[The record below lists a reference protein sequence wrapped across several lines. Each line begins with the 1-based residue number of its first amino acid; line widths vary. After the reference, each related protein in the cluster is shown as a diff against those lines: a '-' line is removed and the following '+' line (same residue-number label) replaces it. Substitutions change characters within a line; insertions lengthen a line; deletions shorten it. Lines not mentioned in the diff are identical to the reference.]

1 VSIEHLTK
9 LEEQTIALAGIFQS
23 CHQVQLLANSGQ
35 IDTIYLNIAIKAIL
49 NTDPD
54 NTLDIFQN
62 IANIREGLDLIQQQ
76 LGTSKQERDMEL
88 TRYSIGILFLA
99 TKLSKNPDML
109 NQLSQGIEKTE
120 GQIEHFGMEHANI
133 YAGLGGL
140 YSDTISQLNPRIMV
154 SGEPTILDNPDTA
167 NKVRTLLL
175 CAIRSAILWLQLGG
189 SRWQLL
195 LKRKKIVTTAMQLI
209 S

>member
-140 YSDTISQLNPRIMV
+140 YSDTISQSTNNGLRRANHFRQSRYCQQGSHFVIVCNPFCYIM
-154 SGEPTILDNPDTA
+154 A
-167 NKVRTLLL
+167 
-175 CAIRSAILWLQLGG
+175 AIR
-189 SRWQLL
+189 R
-195 LKRKKIVTTAMQLI
+195 
-209 S
+209 

>member
-62 IANIREGLDLIQQQ
+62 IANIREGLDLIQ
-76 LGTSKQERDMEL
+76 SM
-88 TRYSIGILFLA
+88 I
-99 TKLSKNPDML
+99 
-109 NQLSQGIEKTE
+109 
-120 GQIEHFGMEHANI
+120 H
-133 YAGLGGL
+133 
-140 YSDTISQLNPRIMV
+140 
-154 SGEPTILDNPDTA
+154 
-167 NKVRTLLL
+167 
-175 CAIRSAILWLQLGG
+175 
-189 SRWQLL
+189 
-195 LKRKKIVTTAMQLI
+195 
-209 S
+209 